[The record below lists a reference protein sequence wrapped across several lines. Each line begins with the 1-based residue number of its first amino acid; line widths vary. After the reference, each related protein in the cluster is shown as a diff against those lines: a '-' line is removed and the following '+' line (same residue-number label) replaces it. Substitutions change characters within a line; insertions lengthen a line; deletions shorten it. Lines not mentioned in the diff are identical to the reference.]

1 MDTSPEDP
9 VSGTNPIDRGRGM
22 ETEAKDP
29 FVARLEPEKV
39 NYLEQ
44 EGWSSSLDGTQ
55 FTKVWDDGSQSEI
68 DFEHVQ
74 DWSLRVLKEVLASFP
89 PHK

>member
-1 MDTSPEDP
+1 
-9 VSGTNPIDRGRGM
+9 M

-44 EGWSSSLDGTQ
+44 EGWSLSLDGTQ
-55 FTKVWDDGSQSEI
+55 FTKVWNNGSQSEI
-68 DFEHVQ
+68 DFDHVAGLESPGVERSARLIPTAQ
-74 DWSLRVLKEVLASFP
+74 VTQGSRNSHGPAP
-89 PHK
+89 A